1 MKGCWLRQCAG
12 NDGWDEKHGMGL
24 MGSSRTQSAGDFHNR
39 ASFHP
44 FWLLIDLEFALI
56 LLICPAGAPF
66 NRHPPTPRPI
76 TDMRNLPRALVLHL
90 MVPGLDTCSVPQG
103 HFRFP
108 KLFPACSLLVQ
119 E

>member
-12 NDGWDEKHGMGL
+12 NDCDEKHGMGL

-39 ASFHP
+39 ASSHP
-44 FWLLIDLEFALI
+44 FWLLIDLEFVLI
-56 LLICPAGAPF
+56 LLICPASAPS
-66 NRHPPTPRPI
+66 NPPPPI
-76 TDMRNLPRALVLHL
+76 TDMRNLPTALVLHL

-108 KLFPACSLLVQ
+108 KFFPVCSLLVQ